1 MSDFVARSRVD
12 GASDAPRGQP
22 KLLARLR
29 IVLRTRHYSP
39 RTEEAYVQWV
49 RRFVRFHEMRHPSLL
64 GPGDVGR
71 FLSHLANV
79 GHVSA
84 STQNQARA
92 ALVFLYRDVL
102 ASDLSPLEGVEQARR
117 PHQLP
122 AVLSRDEVRLVL
134 DQLDGPVRLVASLLY
149 GGGLRLMEALCLRVK
164 DLDLGRGEI
173 VVRGGKGDKDRVTL
187 VARRTIPSL
196 AVHLQGVRAIHE
208 RDLALHAGAVELP
221 GGLARKAPAASRA
234 WAWQWVFPATTCYVD
249 RRSGE
254 RRRHHLHESTVQ
266 RAVQMAVLRAG
277 IAKRATCHTFRHSFA
292 THLLENGYDIR
303 TVQELLGHRD
313 VRTTM
318 IYTHVLNRG
327 GLGVRSPGDGL

>member
-1 MSDFVARSRVD
+1 VSDFVSPSGLEGAGAARR
-12 GASDAPRGQP
+12 AQP
-22 KLLARLR
+22 KLLTRLR

-39 RTEEAYVQWV
+39 RTEVAYVQWV
-49 RRFVRFHEMRHPSLL
+49 RRYIRFHGTRHPSLL

-71 FLSHLANV
+71 FLSHLASV

-102 ASDLSPLEGVEQARR
+102 ASDPSPLEGVEQARR
-117 PHQLP
+117 PHRLP
-122 AVLSRDEVRLVL
+122 AVLSRSEVRLVL

-164 DLDLGRGEI
+164 DLDLLRGEI

-187 VARRTIPSL
+187 IARSTIPSL
-196 AVHLQGVRAIHE
+196 ATHLEAVRALHE
-208 RDLALHAGAVELP
+208 RDLAVHGGAVELP
-221 GGLARKAPAASRA
+221 GGMSRKAPAASRA
-234 WAWQWVFPATTCYVD
+234 WAWQWVFPATTRYVD